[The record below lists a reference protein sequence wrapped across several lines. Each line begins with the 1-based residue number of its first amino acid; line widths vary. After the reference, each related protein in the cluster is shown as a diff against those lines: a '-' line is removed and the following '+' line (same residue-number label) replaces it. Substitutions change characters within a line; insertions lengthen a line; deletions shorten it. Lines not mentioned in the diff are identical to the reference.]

1 MSELVSPKQLAK
13 EARQAYQQADYL
25 AAARAFEAAA
35 QGYKA
40 VDDHLNVAEMSNNS
54 SVAYLQAG
62 DGDSA
67 LRVVQGTPDIFS
79 AGGDLLRQGMAL
91 GNLGAALEA
100 VDRLDD
106 AIQAYQQSADVLKQ
120 ANETEMRA
128 SVMQSLSALQL
139 KTGHQLEAMATMQ
152 AGLDGLKKP
161 SPKQRALRKLLN
173 LPSKVIK
180 GS

>member
-1 MSELVSPKQLAK
+1 
-13 EARQAYQQADYL
+13 
-25 AAARAFEAAA
+25 
-35 QGYKA
+35 
-40 VDDHLNVAEMSNNS
+40 
-54 SVAYLQAG
+54 
-62 DGDSA
+62 
-67 LRVVQGTPDIFS
+67 
-79 AGGDLLRQGMAL
+79 MAL
-91 GNLGAALEA
+91 GNLGTALEA
-100 VDRLDD
+100 VGRLDE

-139 KTGHQLEAMATMQ
+139 RTGHQLEALATMQ